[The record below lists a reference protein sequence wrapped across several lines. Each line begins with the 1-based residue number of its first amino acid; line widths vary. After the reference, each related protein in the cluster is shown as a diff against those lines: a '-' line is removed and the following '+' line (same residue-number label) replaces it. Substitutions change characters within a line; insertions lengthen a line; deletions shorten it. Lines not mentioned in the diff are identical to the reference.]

1 MCVCEREKERERERK
16 REKESEGERERE
28 GERTILRERESG
40 ETIIGLANDHENGC
54 GQQRK
59 MMVDKELIGFIQMGS
74 AKRYSQ

>member
-1 MCVCEREKERERERK
+1 MREKEREREREK
-16 REKESEGERERE
+16 GRERGGERERE
-28 GERTILRERESG
+28 RGRKNYIERERESG